1 MSAERSRQLG
11 QALMSVSVLSL
22 LMFLTAMTRRSYLA
36 VAAPVAAGLGV
47 IAALT
52 FWVGYT
58 MATTQ
63 WEDDEVED
71 DEVEVAEAETAPTPE
86 SDAEPQATAAN
97 PAAESSAQ

>member
-1 MSAERSRQLG
+1 MSVERSRQLG
-11 QALMSVSVLSL
+11 QALMGVSVLSL
-22 LMFLTAMTRRSYLA
+22 LMFLAGMTRRSYAA
-36 VAAPVAAGLGV
+36 VAVPVAAGLGV

-58 MATTQ
+58 MATTR

-71 DEVEVAEAETAPTPE
+71 ASDESAPVA
-86 SDAEPQATAAN
+86 AEPQTTAAE